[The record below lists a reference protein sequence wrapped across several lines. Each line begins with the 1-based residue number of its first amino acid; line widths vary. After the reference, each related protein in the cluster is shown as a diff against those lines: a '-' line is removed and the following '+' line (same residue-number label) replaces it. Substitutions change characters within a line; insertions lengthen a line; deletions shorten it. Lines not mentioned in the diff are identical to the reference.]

1 MVARGQL
8 SMGDVVAFLMY
19 AAMLASQ
26 VQGLARTSTTFDT
39 TLVAVERVLGVID
52 LSPELQTKADGTR
65 QILTEPIR
73 EVRLERVGYRLPK
86 AESET
91 VAGLEAPPVS
101 GDQGEAAEGGEWVL
115 KDVDLVLTAGNPVAL
130 VGQSGAGKSTIARL
144 LTGAIRPTEG
154 RILVNGIDLCS
165 LDLVSYRR
173 QLSVVS
179 HEDFLLGRDL
189 LSNIYYRL
197 ESQTEGGSRLEK
209 IKSALRMDQLFRR
222 ESLRAAMSGL
232 RSCLKVG
239 VAIPEELTRIRRWKV
254 SAGERQRIALMREL
268 LYNARFLILDEACSN
283 LDGEVEKN
291 LIDLLRE
298 KHAGLLLVISHRS
311 SMVQEYSKI
320 VLLQGGLGGSILER
334 GSHNELIRRD
344 AAYRR
349 LFDPRGRAVSREGSS
364 IAKELE

>member
-1 MVARGQL
+1 
-8 SMGDVVAFLMY
+8 
-19 AAMLASQ
+19 
-26 VQGLARTSTTFDT
+26 
-39 TLVAVERVLGVID
+39 
-52 LSPELQTKADGTR
+52 
-65 QILTEPIR
+65 
-73 EVRLERVGYRLPK
+73 
-86 AESET
+86 
-91 VAGLEAPPVS
+91 
-101 GDQGEAAEGGEWVL
+101 
-115 KDVDLVLTAGNPVAL
+115 
-130 VGQSGAGKSTIARL
+130 
-144 LTGAIRPTEG
+144 
-154 RILVNGIDLCS
+154 
-165 LDLVSYRR
+165 
-173 QLSVVS
+173 
-179 HEDFLLGRDL
+179 
-189 LSNIYYRL
+189 
-197 ESQTEGGSRLEK
+197 
-209 IKSALRMDQLFRR
+209 
-222 ESLRAAMSGL
+222 
-232 RSCLKVG
+232 LKVG